1 MTDAEFRAFLRHARA
16 ELDRDLA
23 ELEAID
29 TSGWSETARA
39 ELDERRR
46 GYLALRESMT
56 EPPRADPDATQTAA
70 RLMPGEL
77 AALRTRH

>member
-1 MTDAEFRAFLRHARA
+1 MTDAEFRAFLRRARV

-29 TSGWSETARA
+29 TSDWSETARA
-39 ELDERRR
+39 ELEERRR
-46 GYLALRESMT
+46 GYLALRETMT
-56 EPPRADPDATQTAA
+56 EPPSVDPDPAQMTA
-70 RLMPGEL
+70 RLRPGEL

>member
-1 MTDAEFRAFLRHARA
+1 MTDAEFRAFLRRARA

-29 TSGWSETARA
+29 TSDWSETARA
-39 ELDERRR
+39 ELEERRR
-46 GYLALRESMT
+46 GYLAVRESLA
-56 EPPRADPDATQTAA
+56 EPPRVDGEATESTA
-70 RLMPGEL
+70 RLLPGEL

>member
-1 MTDAEFRAFLRHARA
+1 MTDAEFRAFLRYARA

-29 TSGWSETARA
+29 TSDWSDAARA
-39 ELDERRR
+39 ELEERRR
-46 GYLALRESMT
+46 GYVALRDSMA
-56 EPPRADPDATQTAA
+56 EPPRGEGDATESIA

>member
-29 TSGWSETARA
+29 TSDWSETARA

-56 EPPRADPDATQTAA
+56 EPPRADPDATQTAT